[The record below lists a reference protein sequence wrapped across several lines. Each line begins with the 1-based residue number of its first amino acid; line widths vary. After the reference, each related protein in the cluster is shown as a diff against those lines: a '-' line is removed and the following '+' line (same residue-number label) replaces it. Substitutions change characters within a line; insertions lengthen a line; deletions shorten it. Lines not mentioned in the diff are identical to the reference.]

1 MRLVMFDDTFF
12 NRPAHLIN
20 RVARLMTRVGEAR
33 MKPLGFS
40 PGQLPVLGAL
50 TRHGPLSQKAL
61 AEGGKIEQPSMAQ
74 MLSRME
80 RDGLVTR
87 RPDPDDGRSSLFSLT
102 DKARDQLPALSAALT
117 EGGRAALAG
126 FSEAEEETLRLLLK
140 RVIANLEGMAGA

>member
-1 MRLVMFDDTFF
+1 MFDDAFF

-20 RVARLMTRVGEAR
+20 RVARLMTRVGESR

-50 TRHGPLSQKAL
+50 ARHGPLSQKAL

-74 MLSRME
+74 MLARME

-87 RPDPDDGRSSLFSLT
+87 RPDPDDGRASLYSLT
-102 DKARDQLPALSAALT
+102 DKARDQLPALHQALI
-117 EGGRAALAG
+117 EGGREALAG
-126 FSEAEEETLRLLLK
+126 FSEVEQDLLRLLLK
-140 RVIANLEGMAGA
+140 RMITNLERMAGA

>member
-1 MRLVMFDDTFF
+1 MFDDAFF

-20 RVARLMTRVGEAR
+20 RVARLMTRVGESR

-50 TRHGPLSQKAL
+50 ARHGPLSQKAL

-74 MLSRME
+74 MLGRME

-87 RPDPDDGRSSLFSLT
+87 RPDPDDGRASLYSLT
-102 DKARDQLPALSAALT
+102 DKARDQLPALHQALI
-117 EGGRAALAG
+117 EGGREALAG
-126 FSEAEEETLRLLLK
+126 FSAVEEDLLRLLLK
-140 RVIANLEGMAGA
+140 RMITNLERMAGA

>member
-1 MRLVMFDDTFF
+1 MFDDAFF

-20 RVARLMTRVGEAR
+20 RVARLMTRVGESR

-50 TRHGPLSQKAL
+50 ARQGPLSQKAL

-74 MLSRME
+74 MLARME

-87 RPDPDDGRSSLFSLT
+87 RPDPDDGRASLYSLT
-102 DKARDQLPALSAALT
+102 DKARDQLPALNQALI
-117 EGGRAALAG
+117 EGGREALAG
-126 FSEAEEETLRLLLK
+126 FSAVEEDLLRLLLK
-140 RVIANLEGMAGA
+140 RMITNLERMAEA